1 MKEKTSCH
9 NHPLFLSLLLL
20 MFTLALYSCE
30 FDSND
35 DNYIAIEKPKDEIQL
50 AIDLVGVNPNDIIY
64 VYNNSAF
71 EYTLYADN
79 KEVLIRQFFLDG
91 NPIETN
97 QQTGIAFLN
106 TNIVDKEIHELK
118 LVIGVKTG
126 SESLAEYTGLEM
138 YTGEFLF
145 KVKFLSASDNL
156 NIREA
161 KDSNGNLKL
170 EWDKPQDYEITG
182 YDVYKGDHAF
192 GELLASINNPNETY
206 FVDTDYAYG
215 YRHYT
220 IVAKIKNSFNLTLQD
235 NIAVRYWNLTES
247 NFEMY
252 RISANELYVKW
263 ENPNSFPCKYV
274 LTHGFYG
281 EKIIIDKGN
290 NEIIIPVN
298 HFPAWSES
306 FSLYI
311 LPKTADVNR
320 YEQYSHVYA
329 SYNDKRFGEIHF
341 SGDVLNKQ
349 ILLLDFDSLSSFD
362 ISSMRKTGSAKH
374 NLRLHTGCMVQVAE
388 DGRVAINDADGLVHI
403 YSNSSLTNELAR
415 LNVENYPFHLM
426 NKGRVLVEERSGF
439 KIYDVV
445 NNNNVVVSK
454 TWKSLGI
461 NGEVITRT
469 SISSDGKYA
478 YVLCTENVWASDA
491 KVWIELLEIKN
502 NDVTLL
508 DKTDGDA
515 TIQSISFN
523 PLKPTEAIIQY
534 YPYRGNKFVIVN
546 VLTKKMK
553 EIRGEFMNIDPFTG
567 NILYRGEEYWNEV
580 FNLYVQDKNY
590 TKEIIKIRLANVN
603 VWAES
608 YLINNNLFFNG
619 YYLNLSNLK
628 EWNQ

>member
-1 MKEKTSCH
+1 
-9 NHPLFLSLLLL
+9 
-20 MFTLALYSCE
+20 
-30 FDSND
+30 
-35 DNYIAIEKPKDEIQL
+35 
-50 AIDLVGVNPNDIIY
+50 
-64 VYNNSAF
+64 
-71 EYTLYADN
+71 
-79 KEVLIRQFFLDG
+79 
-91 NPIETN
+91 
-97 QQTGIAFLN
+97 
-106 TNIVDKEIHELK
+106 
-118 LVIGVKTG
+118 
-126 SESLAEYTGLEM
+126 
-138 YTGEFLF
+138 
-145 KVKFLSASDNL
+145 
-156 NIREA
+156 
-161 KDSNGNLKL
+161 
-170 EWDKPQDYEITG
+170 
-182 YDVYKGDHAF
+182 
-192 GELLASINNPNETY
+192 
-206 FVDTDYAYG
+206 
-215 YRHYT
+215 
-220 IVAKIKNSFNLTLQD
+220 
-235 NIAVRYWNLTES
+235 
-247 NFEMY
+247 
-252 RISANELYVKW
+252 
-263 ENPNSFPCKYV
+263 
-274 LTHGFYG
+274 
-281 EKIIIDKGN
+281 
-290 NEIIIPVN
+290 
-298 HFPAWSES
+298 
-306 FSLYI
+306 
-311 LPKTADVNR
+311 
-320 YEQYSHVYA
+320 
-329 SYNDKRFGEIHF
+329 
-341 SGDVLNKQ
+341 
-349 ILLLDFDSLSSFD
+349 
-362 ISSMRKTGSAKH
+362 MRKTGSAKH